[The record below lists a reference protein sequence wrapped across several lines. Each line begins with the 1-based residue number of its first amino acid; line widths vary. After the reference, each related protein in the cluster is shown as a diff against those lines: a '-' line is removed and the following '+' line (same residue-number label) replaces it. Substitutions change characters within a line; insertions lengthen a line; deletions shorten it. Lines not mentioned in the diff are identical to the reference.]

1 MKLYRTLVCFILS
14 LWFWAP
20 AKAQKSYALDSPN
33 SRLSVVISVDD
44 SVRFSLYKDGA
55 EIVSPS
61 KIGLTLQEGEQL
73 FVGTKVAKTIR
84 TSVNTSIPTLCYRK
98 DTVTDRYNELILKF
112 RGNYSVIFRMYDDGM
127 AYRFGL
133 DREGETIIEQETA
146 AYRFPKDYKTYTAY
160 VNNADKKLENQFYTS
175 FENTYTT
182 KTLTELDPNR
192 LKMLPLLIDLE
203 KNGKLCITESDLED
217 YPGMILNNDPDRPV
231 LEAIHARYPS
241 QCEVDTKKRLYIY
254 VREREEYIAR
264 TSASRLFPWRAFIV
278 VDRDEELADNDM
290 VYRLASPCRIE
301 DPSWIKPGKVAWDWW
316 SNWNLYGVDF
326 RAGVNNDTYKYF
338 IDFAAKYGLEYIILD
353 AGWSVYGAGDLMQV
367 VPEIDL
373 EELVA
378 YGNSK
383 NVGLILWAGCN
394 AFEKDMEKAVRHYAE
409 MGIKGFKIDY
419 MNRDDQWMVDFLYRA
434 AKTCADHHMVVDFHG
449 VYKPTGLNRTYPNVL
464 NFEGVWGM
472 EQMKWSSPSSDMVTY
487 DVTIPFIR
495 MLAGPMD
502 YTPGAMRNAGK
513 SNYRPVNSEPMSQGT
528 RCRQLAMYVV
538 FDAPLNMLSDSP
550 SNYLQEKE
558 CTEFIADVPTVWDET
573 KILQGKV
580 AEYIVT
586 ARKKDSEWY
595 LGAMTD
601 WDARELEVDL
611 SFVGKGDFEI
621 EYFTD
626 GINADRAARDYK
638 KVIAPLPSDRKITL
652 KMAPGGGFAARI
664 YPIK

>member
-1 MKLYRTLVCFILS
+1 MKLHLVIAIIS
-14 LWFWAP
+14 LWLCFS

-44 SVRFSLYKDGA
+44 SVLFSLYKDGT

-73 FVGTKVAKTIR
+73 FVGAKVTKTTR

-98 DTVTDRYNELILKF
+98 DTVTDRYNELSLKF
-112 RGNYSVIFRMYDDGM
+112 KGDYSVIFRMYDDGM

-133 DREGETIIEQETA
+133 DRKGETIIEQETA

-160 VNNADKKLENQFYTS
+160 VNNADKKLENQFYAS

-203 KNGKLCITESDLED
+203 ENGKLCITESDLEG
-217 YPGMILNNDPDRPV
+217 YPGMMLNNDPDRPV

-241 QCEVDTKKRLYIY
+241 RCEVDTKKRLYIY

-316 SNWNLYGVDF
+316 NNWNLYGVDF

-338 IDFAAKYGLEYIILD
+338 IDFAAEYGLEYIILD

-394 AFEKDMEKAVRHYAE
+394 AFEKDMEEAVRHYAE

-434 AKTCADHHMVVDFHG
+434 AKTCADHHMIVDFHG

-472 EQMKWSSPSSDMVTY
+472 EQMKWSAPSSDMVTY

-550 SNYLQEKE
+550 SLYRQESE
-558 CTEFIADVPTVWDET
+558 CTAFIAGVPTVWDET

-580 AEYIVT
+580 AEYIVK
-586 ARKKDSEWY
+586 ARKKGSEWY

-601 WDARELEVDL
+601 WTARELEVDL
-611 SFVGKGDFEI
+611 SFIGEGAYEI

-638 KVIAPLPSDRKITL
+638 KVVAPLPSNRKITL

-664 YPIK
+664 YPTNK

>member
-160 VNNADKKLENQFYTS
+160 VNNADKKLENQFYAS

-217 YPGMILNNDPDRPV
+217 YPGMMLNNDPDRPV

-241 QCEVDTKKRLYIY
+241 RCEVDTKKRLYIY

-264 TSASRLFPWRAFIV
+264 TSALRLFPWRAFIV

-394 AFEKDMEKAVRHYAE
+394 AFEKDMEKAVRHFAE

-638 KVIAPLPSDRKITL
+638 KVIAPLPSDREITL

>member
-160 VNNADKKLENQFYTS
+160 VNNADKKLENQFYAS

-217 YPGMILNNDPDRPV
+217 YPGMMLNNDPDRPV

-241 QCEVDTKKRLYIY
+241 RCEVDTKKRLYIY

-601 WDARELEVDL
+601 WNARELEVDL
-611 SFVGKGDFEI
+611 SFVGEGGFEI

-626 GINADRAARDYK
+626 GINADRATRDYK

>member
-1 MKLYRTLVCFILS
+1 M
-14 LWFWAP
+14 
-20 AKAQKSYALDSPN
+20 
-33 SRLSVVISVDD
+33 
-44 SVRFSLYKDGA
+44 

-61 KIGLTLQEGEQL
+61 KIGLTLKTLQESEQL
-73 FVGTKVAKTIR
+73 FVGAKVAKTVR
-84 TSVNTSIPTLCYRK
+84 TSVDTPIPTLYYRK
-98 DTVTDRYNELILKF
+98 DTVTDRYNELTLKF
-112 RGNYSVIFRMYDDGM
+112 KGDYSVTFRMYDDGM

-133 DREGETIIEQETA
+133 GRKGATIIEQETA

-160 VNNADKKLENQFYTS
+160 VNNADKKLENQFYAS

-203 KNGKLCITESDLED
+203 EKGKLCITESDLED
-217 YPGMILNNDPDRPV
+217 YPGMMLNNDPGRPT

-241 QCEVDTKKRLYIY
+241 RCEVDTKKRLYIY

-264 TSASRLFPWRAFIV
+264 TSVSRLFPWRAFIV
-278 VDRDEELADNDM
+278 VDRDEELANNDM

-316 SNWNLYGVDF
+316 NNWNLYGVDF

-338 IDFAAKYGLEYIILD
+338 IDFTAEYGLEYT
-353 AGWSVYGAGDLMQV
+353 GWSVYGTGDLMQV
-367 VPEIDL
+367 VPEINL

-434 AKTCADHHMVVDFHG
+434 AKTCADYHMIVDFHG
-449 VYKPTGLNRTYPNVL
+449 VYMPTGLNRTYPNVL
-464 NFEGVWGM
+464 NFEG
-472 EQMKWSSPSSDMVTY
+472 
-487 DVTIPFIR
+487 R
-495 MLAGPMD
+495 MLAGPLD

-550 SNYLQEKE
+550 SPYRQESE
-558 CTEFIADVPTVWDET
+558 CTAFIASVPTVWDET
-573 KILQGKV
+573 KILQDKV
-580 AEYIVT
+580 AEYIITV
-586 ARKKDSEWY
+586 RKKGSEWY

-601 WDARELEVDL
+601 WAARELEVDL
-611 SFVGKGDFEI
+611 SFIGEGAYKI

-626 GINADRAARDYK
+626 GINADH
-638 KVIAPLPSDRKITL
+638 APETTKRSLHLYHRTGK
-652 KMAPGGGFAARI
+652 
-664 YPIK
+664 